1 MNTLI
6 YIHIYICK
14 IWNFQFWVI
23 GIRKKRIH
31 WFEPVGERNVRKP
44 KLLIYQKTLSTKE
57 KEKILSICI
66 LAKQIKK
73 KYNLNWSFPKIF
85 VSRKYMS
92 CLLCGFPRWIS
103 LLIFKY
109 LKFCATQVS
118 YLHKPLVSRPN
129 SSQIKLAKLKTVE
142 LNKGIG
148 VVQTHHKKRATLKW
162 RLENVWNVP
171 FYGFKGLILL
181 KVGRKVEVRLLNIV
195 MVLMDRDFPVICRY
209 FFRR

>member
-1 MNTLI
+1 MKEMSENQNYLSI
-6 YIHIYICK
+6 KRHCQQK
-14 IWNFQFWVI
+14 
-23 GIRKKRIH
+23 RKKRYYRSAS
-31 WFEPVGERNVRKP
+31 WQNKFK
-44 KLLIYQKTLSTKE
+44 
-57 KEKILSICI
+57 KI
-66 LAKQIKK
+66 
-73 KYNLNWSFPKIF
+73 YNLNWSFPIIF

-148 VVQTHHKKRATLKW
+148 VVQTHHKKRVTLKW

-181 KVGRKVEVRLLNIV
+181 KVGRKV
-195 MVLMDRDFPVICRY
+195 
-209 FFRR
+209 